1 MSTSGDAQTSA
12 LASGPT
18 NMPTAL
24 QASAK
29 VLKRRMAWT
38 EAIVWILFWS
48 MMLVVEVLDYRRNS
62 GQYYWQPVLW
72 QLSSAG
78 VISLILYAMGPVLR
92 DEALMRTPAR
102 WLGRVL
108 LWHPLVCVVFVVV
121 VFAIRH
127 AVYALMG
134 HEYHHESWG
143 TVFFYETIK
152 LSLFLGLFYFIFFGV
167 QSYLFL
173 VDERERAA
181 QTQQLVQQAQLQRLT
196 QQMQPHFLFN
206 ALNTISSLM
215 YSDLKAADA
224 AISRLAELLRASME
238 LNQETTI
245 SLQRELEVTQ
255 AYAQLMAMRFDQRV
269 NLRWD
274 IESSCLNLPV
284 PVMLLQTI
292 LENTFKHTVER
303 RSGLTTIEVRATMLN
318 SAWELVVQD
327 DAGVLQSNSCGIG
340 LQNLRQRIQ
349 TLFGEQA
356 TLSITQRDTGGVV
369 TCVHLPA
376 SVLKISTST

>member
-1 MSTSGDAQTSA
+1 MSIAKLNTEN
-12 LASGPT
+12 AS
-18 NMPTAL
+18 N
-24 QASAK
+24 SAK
-29 VLKRRMAWT
+29 VLKRKMAWT

-48 MMLVVEVLDYRRNS
+48 MMLVVEVLDYRRNN
-62 GQYYWQPVLW
+62 GLYYWQPVLW

-92 DEALMRTPAR
+92 DEVLMRTPAR

-108 LWHPLVCVVFVVV
+108 LWHPFVCVVFVVA

-134 HEYHHESWG
+134 HEYHHEPWDQ
-143 TVFFYETIK
+143 VFFYETIK

-173 VDERERAA
+173 VEERERAA

-215 YSDLKAADA
+215 YSDVKAADA

-245 SLQRELEVTQ
+245 SLQKELAVTQ

-269 NLRWD
+269 RLIWD
-274 IESSCLNLPV
+274 IESSCLDFPV
-284 PVMLLQTI
+284 PVMLLQTL

-303 RSGLTTIEVRATMLN
+303 RSGLTSIEVQAKLLA
-318 SAWELVVQD
+318 SSWEVIVQD
-327 DAGVLQSNSCGIG
+327 DAGVLQPNPSGIG

-349 TLFGEQA
+349 TLFGEYA
-356 TLSITQRDTGGVV
+356 TISIEQRDTGGVV
-369 TCVHLPA
+369 TRVHLPTK
-376 SVLKISTST
+376 LLNQTLST